1 MGWQS
6 VSDRA
11 VGTEYEAS
19 SKELVQK
26 VETQL
31 QAIERFLEESRQS
44 AVSDPHLGA
53 MRADIEKTYNQAR
66 QTLAYLGDPSN
77 TAQIS
82 TFQQM
87 GGLASVS
94 EGLSRVVSP
103 DDMQGRTAINDYKRA
118 LDVPNEDEAKAI
130 TDPEALKAYIS
141 ERRTA
146 FANRVDEFTTEA
158 SLNARFAE
166 ASTEHL
172 KSRANPAYTPDPA
185 RSFEAIAGEGAA
197 GKRMVSLNNR
207 SGSVVSLDP
216 VDKDA
221 LAMYGALDALK
232 RTAPSSL
239 DTISPALRDEIAEI
253 NMNVVG
259 RAYAGKYG
267 PTFALQS
274 GQDKIIEAG
283 PDNINNPRTAYAIG
297 RSAGGTYNPLDPIMK
312 HNAQGDVTPE
322 NKMPG
327 NTYNQYS
334 QFATQGLSAQNDQ
347 LPERN
352 AALLDRMQ
360 SSGGERV
367 PSADIY
373 KSLGLNPSG
382 PDFSAPPIETSR
394 RIQETISDLDSKV
407 SLLEQVVANPTGADI
422 QKILA
427 ERGMTV
433 DSLLVDLKKQVGQ
446 NPYQGTAN
454 AEAFQRSY
462 DAANI
467 DRRVESLLGVPIDQS
482 QNTRFNTSPALQA
495 LSRNFEH
502 FHPTPPNQPSVPQTR
517 DGANQLGEALEARG
531 GAIVMDNH
539 LRPEAVNFLRDSLPE
554 IASRGSAK
562 ILIENADNTR
572 TVEADGLVMLNQN
585 NPLEQYYA
593 TGDASHLQG
602 LKSSYTAHLENIAE
616 RRALT
621 PAEQI
626 QLGQLRERDAA
637 TISLIEEA
645 YTQHGIKCEFLGGP
659 QEGKVM
665 ENYGLEARGVSTD
678 FGWDQQIRDARK
690 EVDNVIVFGG
700 GNHFAEDLT
709 GRVSSGRKLLDESL
723 GYPTFSAG
731 DTQGRF
737 KGNYHV
743 DPGSGDRWISTP
755 ETPTA
760 PKPSPTAEFELR
772 AAPGMK

>member
-44 AVSDPHLGA
+44 AASDPHLGA

-66 QTLAYLGDPSN
+66 QSLAYLGEESN
-77 TAQIS
+77 TGQIS

-87 GGLASVS
+87 GGVASVS
-94 EGLSRVVSP
+94 QGLLLVVDPS
-103 DDMQGRTAINDYKRA
+103 DNRGTTAIKDYERA
-118 LDVPNEDEAKAI
+118 LNVPNEDEAKAI
-130 TDPEALKAYIS
+130 TDPDALKAYIS
-141 ERRTA
+141 ERRTG
-146 FANRVDEFTTEA
+146 FANRVDEYTTEA
-158 SLNARFAE
+158 SLNARLSE

-197 GKRMVSLNNR
+197 GRRMVSLN
-207 SGSVVSLDP
+207 SGSGSIVSLDP

-239 DTISPALRDEIAEI
+239 DTMSPELGNEIAEI

-259 RAYAGKYG
+259 RAHIGKYG
-267 PTFALQS
+267 DTFKMRPGQDETIQS
-274 GQDKIIEAG
+274 GPQNVDPRAMVYSVG
-283 PDNINNPRTAYAIG
+283 RTAG
-297 RSAGGTYNPLDPIMK
+297 VTFNPLDPTMNY
-312 HNAQGDVTPE
+312 NAMGDIIE
-322 NKMPG
+322 GSKMPG
-327 NTYNQYS
+327 NTYNHYS
-334 QFATQGLSAQNDQ
+334 QFFSEGMSAQGDHTAQ
-347 LPERN
+347 RGT
-352 AALLDRMQ
+352 ALMELMQ
-360 SSGGERV
+360 RSGGERV
-367 PSADIY
+367 PSSEIY
-373 KSLGLNPSG
+373 QTLGLDPKG
-382 PDFSAPPIETSR
+382 PNFSATPASTSR
-394 RIQETISDLDSKV
+394 RIEENIRDIDSKV
-407 SLLEQVVANPTGADI
+407 ALLEQVVANPTGADI
-422 QKILA
+422 QKTLA
-427 ERGMTV
+427 ERNMTV
-433 DSLLVDLKKQVGQ
+433 DSLLVDLKENVGR
-446 NPYQGTAN
+446 NPYQGTTD
-454 AEAFQRSY
+454 AEAYQKSY

-467 DRRVESLLGVPIDQS
+467 DRRVEALLGVPIDQS
-482 QNTRFNTSPALQA
+482 QNTRFNSSPALQA

-502 FHPTPPNQPSVPQTR
+502 FHQTPPNQTSVPQTR

-572 TVEADGLVMLNQN
+572 TVEAGALVVLNQN

-678 FGWDQQIRDARK
+678 FGWDQQIRAARK
-690 EVDNVIVFGG
+690 EVDHVIVFGG
-700 GNHFAEDLT
+700 GNHFAEDLS

-743 DPGSGDRWISTP
+743 DPGSGDRWVSTP
-755 ETPTA
+755 ETPAA